1 MQDFMTAV
9 LYFRRCDR
17 ILTLVF
23 VRNERVDHIFF
34 QYPDVPTAMLDLL
47 KLAPLYHTVDTGR
60 LELHD
65 LADLLDGQHRRILPV
80 IAFQRFLCRI
90 TRHKKPP
97 LRRKRK
103 HNSVDVSYSVFKL
116 LFADHRGQRTSS
128 VGYFYTAPVE
138 NNTAKEYYDDNGT
151 KYREGDSLLPNTQ
164 FEVRGYQYETDD
176 QGRVVSAEGQ
186 LRMRDPS
193 YEREMEDV
201 RKIDGQEYK
210 TTDDR
215 GHLIGHQFDGSDK
228 LENLVPMDAKLNQ
241 GDFVKL
247 ENTLADAV
255 KDGADVKLKV
265 EPVYEGDSTRP
276 TEFRVTY
283 SIDGDKD
290 AVVFKNES
298 EAKHDE

>member
-1 MQDFMTAV
+1 MNSEIGKSEVNEVKNPSTENFKNIKPEHETSPKEVDDFWKAE
-9 LYFRRCDR
+9 F
-17 ILTLVF
+17 
-23 VRNERVDHIFF
+23 
-34 QYPDVPTAMLDLL
+34 
-47 KLAPLYHTVDTGR
+47 
-60 LELHD
+60 
-65 LADLLDGQHRRILPV
+65 
-80 IAFQRFLCRI
+80 
-90 TRHKKPP
+90 
-97 LRRKRK
+97 
-103 HNSVDVSYSVFKL
+103 HNQ
-116 LFADHRGQRTSS
+116 AEH
-128 VGYFYTAPVE
+128 
-138 NNTAKEYYDDNGT
+138 NTAKEYYDDNGT

-164 FEVRGYQYETDD
+164 FEVRGYQYETDE

-186 LRMRDPS
+186 LRMRAPS
-193 YEREMEDV
+193 YGRNMEDV

-210 TTDDR
+210 STDDR

-298 EAKHDE
+298 EAKT

>member
-1 MQDFMTAV
+1 MNEIRNSTPENFRNIRPEKEMTSKEVDDFWKAE
-9 LYFRRCDR
+9 FHEQAEQAKIGD
-17 ILTLVF
+17 
-23 VRNERVDHIFF
+23 
-34 QYPDVPTAMLDLL
+34 
-47 KLAPLYHTVDTGR
+47 
-60 LELHD
+60 
-65 LADLLDGQHRRILPV
+65 
-80 IAFQRFLCRI
+80 
-90 TRHKKPP
+90 
-97 LRRKRK
+97 
-103 HNSVDVSYSVFKL
+103 
-116 LFADHRGQRTSS
+116 
-128 VGYFYTAPVE
+128 TAPIE
-138 NNTAKEYYDDNGT
+138 NNTAKEYFDDNGS

-193 YEREMEDV
+193 YERDMEDV

-210 TTDDR
+210 STDDR

-265 EPVYEGDSTRP
+265 EPVYEGDSARP
-276 TEFRVTY
+276 AEFRVTY

-290 AVVFKNES
+290 TVVFKNES
-298 EAKHDE
+298 EAKT

>member
-1 MQDFMTAV
+1 MTAV

-23 VRNERVDHIFF
+23 VRNERVAHIFF

-128 VGYFYTAPVE
+128 VGYFYAQKNDVLLAAPPRSEEKLPTAYRCLYE
-138 NNTAKEYYDDNGT
+138 NRRNGT
-151 KYREGDSLLPNTQ
+151 GIVRDVLGSTRSAERTLPTASLL
-164 FEVRGYQYETDD
+164 
-176 QGRVVSAEGQ
+176 S
-186 LRMRDPS
+186 
-193 YEREMEDV
+193 
-201 RKIDGQEYK
+201 
-210 TTDDR
+210 
-215 GHLIGHQFDGSDK
+215 
-228 LENLVPMDAKLNQ
+228 
-241 GDFVKL
+241 
-247 ENTLADAV
+247 
-255 KDGADVKLKV
+255 
-265 EPVYEGDSTRP
+265 
-276 TEFRVTY
+276 
-283 SIDGDKD
+283 
-290 AVVFKNES
+290 
-298 EAKHDE
+298 